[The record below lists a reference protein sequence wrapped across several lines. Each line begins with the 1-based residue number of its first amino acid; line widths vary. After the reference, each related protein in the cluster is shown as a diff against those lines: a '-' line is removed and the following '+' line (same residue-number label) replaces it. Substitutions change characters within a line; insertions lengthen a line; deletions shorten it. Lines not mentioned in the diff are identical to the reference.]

1 MKRNLK
7 ILHTADLHL
16 GSPFSFLEPAK
27 QKVMNSE
34 QEKVF
39 FQIIDFCRKERVN
52 FLTIGGDLFD
62 SSNPDKHLL
71 DRVYQGFSAIP
82 QVKIIINP
90 GNHDYWHQAGFWQS
104 FYDLQHVF
112 VFEPQTECFRF
123 DDQKI
128 RFYGKPFISQSS
140 PSPLW
145 QGIDL
150 KLDSVYF
157 NILLQHGDL
166 QSSNSPSNYNPLNM
180 SWFDRCG
187 FDLVL
192 LGHIHKS
199 DKEIHTA
206 EGIPCLYSGCP
217 SGRGFDEDGSKGVFL
232 LELIETSEVGK
243 ISFIP
248 LAGPKFFKIRLDI
261 TQIDFD
267 TQLELHEK
275 ILITLEKRISAYR
288 IRSNYDCCQLKL
300 VGYLSQKIN
309 RELLLTKLKTMFFYV
324 ELVDE
329 TKMMI
334 DFASLMEEHS
344 LRGDV
349 TRYAKRLATGPD
361 LLNKVLEELG
371 LSDLNV
377 EQAKQVIEQG
387 YYFTMQ
393 AAEQDLDIYED

>member
-16 GSPFSFLEPAK
+16 GSPFSYLDHAK
-27 QKVMNSE
+27 QKVMLSE

-39 FQIIDFCRKERVN
+39 FEIIDLCRKEKVD

-62 SSNPDKHLL
+62 SSNPSKHLL
-71 DRVYQGFSAIP
+71 NRVYQGFSTIP
-82 QVKIIINP
+82 QVNILINP
-90 GNHDYWHQAGFWQS
+90 GNHDYWYQNGFWQI
-104 FYDLQHVF
+104 FFDLKHVHI
-112 VFEPQTECFRF
+112 FEPQTEYFEF
-123 DDQKI
+123 ADSEI

-140 PSPLW
+140 PIPLW
-145 QGIDL
+145 QGINIKPDPA
-150 KLDSVYF
+150 YF
-157 NILLQHGDL
+157 NILLQHGEL
-166 QSSNSPSNYNPLNM
+166 QSPNSSSNYNHLNL

-199 DKEIHTA
+199 DKEILTA
-206 EGIPCLYSGCP
+206 QGIPCLYSGCP
-217 SGRGFDEDGSKGVFL
+217 CGRGFDEDGSKGIFL
-232 LELIETSEVGK
+232 LDVIEASEVGQ

-248 LAGPKFFKIRLDI
+248 LTGPKFFKIRLDL

-267 TQLELHEK
+267 SQVELQEQIISALK
-275 ILITLEKRISAYR
+275 KRISAYR

-300 VGYLSQKIN
+300 VGYLSQKLN
-309 RELLLTKLKTMFFYV
+309 KELLLTKLKTKFFFV
-324 ELVDE
+324 ELIDE
-329 TKMMI
+329 TKI
-334 DFASLMEEHS
+334 KINFTGLMEEHS

-349 TRYAKRLATGPD
+349 TRYAKQLATGPD
-361 LLNKVLEELG
+361 LLNKVLEKLG

-377 EQAKQVIEQG
+377 EQAQQVIEQG